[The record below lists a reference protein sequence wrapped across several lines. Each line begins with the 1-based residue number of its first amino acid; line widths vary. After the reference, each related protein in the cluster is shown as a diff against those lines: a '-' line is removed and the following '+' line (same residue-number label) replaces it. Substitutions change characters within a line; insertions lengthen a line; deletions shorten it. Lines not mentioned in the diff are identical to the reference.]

1 MELLY
6 LEKPGNSYLEQIFSY
21 RQEFLDAGSSMDGTG
36 SLSRT
41 QDPQEWLDQ
50 VEALSHKETVPANW
64 VQSTQFLY
72 VRKPDDKLVGM
83 IQVRHYFNEYLKKF
97 GGNIGYSIR
106 PSERKQGYATKM
118 LHDCLP
124 YCKNLGLNKVLI
136 TCRDDNEG
144 SRKVILANEGIY
156 DATAFESER
165 KVNLERYW
173 IAL

>member
-6 LEKPGNSYLEQIFSY
+6 LEKPENSHLEQIVSY

-36 SLSRT
+36 SLVDM
-41 QDPQEWLDQ
+41 QDPQEWMDQ
-50 VEALSHKETVPANW
+50 VEALSHRETLPANW

-72 VRKPDDKLVGM
+72 VREADDKLVGM

-106 PSERKQGYATKM
+106 PLERKQGYATKM
-118 LHDCLP
+118 LRDCLP

-136 TCRDDNEG
+136 TCREDNEG
-144 SRKVILANEGIY
+144 SRKVILANEGDY
-156 DATAFESER
+156 ETTVFEPER
-165 KVNLERYW
+165 KVSLERYW